1 MDQLLAIRVFA
12 RVVECGSFTRA
23 ADSLSMPKTSVSKL
37 VRELENHLGL
47 RLLQRT
53 TRRVTPTTD
62 GLYYHELTSRL
73 STELDQ
79 IDQCVGSAQG
89 TARGTI
95 RVEVGGALATS
106 LLIPALADFHARYP
120 GIHLLLGVSNR
131 PADLIG
137 ENIDCVIRGGPV
149 GDESLAARRLGEMH
163 LITCASTDYLRRHGE
178 PRHPLDLKDHWL
190 VDFHCPFSG
199 RMAPPHFQRGDE
211 HYDGKGHT
219 AIGVNESNAHL
230 AAAQAGL
237 GIIQTFSYAT
247 QASVE
252 RGELVPLLT
261 EWNPPP
267 APFHAL
273 YPPNRHLSLRVR
285 VFIDWLVEFFAQH
298 GARQS
303 RGVRPN
309 ASVHTSPGAP

>member
-12 RVVECGSFTRA
+12 RVVEAGSFTRA
-23 ADSLSMPKTSVSKL
+23 ADSLAMPKTTVSKL
-37 VRELENHLGL
+37 IRELENHLGL

-120 GIHLLLGVSNR
+120 GIHVLLGVSNR
-131 PADLIG
+131 PADLIS

-149 GDESLAARRLGEMH
+149 GDQNLAARLLGEVPW
-163 LITCASTDYLRRHGE
+163 ITCASPAYLQRHGV
-178 PRHPLDLKDHWL
+178 PGHPSELKHHWL
-190 VDFHCPFSG
+190 VDYHCPSSG
-199 RMAPPHFQRGDE
+199 RVVPPHLERGDE
-211 HYDGKGHT
+211 HYDVKGLT
-219 AIGVNESNAHL
+219 AISVNESNAHL
-230 AAAQAGL
+230 AAALAGL

-247 QASVE
+247 RAAME
-252 RGELVPLLT
+252 RGELVPLLSD
-261 EWNPPP
+261 WNPPP

-285 VFIDWLVEFFAQH
+285 VFIDWLVEFFSQH
-298 GARQS
+298 AVGNGA
-303 RGVRPN
+303 N
-309 ASVHTSPGAP
+309 